1 MARWV
6 ILEGIDGAGKS
17 TITHWLYERFKSI
30 LPAVWKVSETSNYD
44 VSSDRIVSKLV
55 RRASSEKDPFRSA
68 ILFSAARLFIPK
80 SYPFHDNFENELVI
94 FRDRCFLS
102 TMAYQGARM
111 AEELSK
117 SSHSALRSARRLLFD
132 FLKRCDDASFDP
144 ALLVLLRV
152 DPEVSYRR
160 QRDCFDIAEHK
171 DWNKGKEIEFLG
183 QVSEN
188 YVEFIREFQDFL
200 PSWSFVYVD
209 SNGDLSV
216 VTHRVEKM
224 VLEWLSLQGLVEKP
238 K

>member
-17 TITHWLYERFKSI
+17 TITHWLYERFKSV

-80 SYPFHDNFENELVI
+80 SYPFHDNFDDEVVI

-102 TMAYQGARM
+102 TVAYQGAWM
-111 AEELSK
+111 AQELSK
-117 SSHSALRSARRLLFD
+117 SCNVALRPACRLLFD
-132 FLKRCDDASFDP
+132 LLKRCDDASFEP
-144 ALLVLLRV
+144 TLLVLLRV
-152 DPEVSYRR
+152 DPEISYRR
-160 QRDCFDIAEHK
+160 QRDSFDIPEYK
-171 DWNKGKEIEFLG
+171 DQYKDKEIEFLT

-188 YVEFIREFQDFL
+188 YVEFISEFKDFL

-209 SNGDLSV
+209 SNADLSE
-216 VTHRVEKM
+216 VTHRVERF
-224 VLEWLSLQGLVEKP
+224 VLEWLSLQGLVKRT
-238 K
+238 

>member
-55 RRASSEKDPFRSA
+55 RRASSERDPFRSA

-80 SYPFHDNFENELVI
+80 SYPFHDNFDDELVI

-102 TMAYQGARM
+102 TVAYQGARM

-117 SSHSALRSARRLLFD
+117 SCRFPLRPTRRLLFD
-132 FLKRCDDASFDP
+132 LLKRCDDASFDS

-152 DPEVSYRR
+152 EPEVSYRR
-160 QRDCFDIAEHK
+160 QRDCFNIPEYK
-171 DWNKGKEIEFLG
+171 DQDKEIEFLR

-188 YVEFIREFQDFL
+188 YVEFIQEFQHFL
-200 PSWSFVYVD
+200 PSWSFVFVD
-209 SNGDLSV
+209 SNGDLSE
-216 VTHRVEKM
+216 VTHRVEKV
-224 VLEWLSLQGLVEKP
+224 VLEWLSLQGLVK
-238 K
+238 KTK

>member
-68 ILFSAARLFIPK
+68 TLFSAARLFIPK
-80 SYPFHDNFENELVI
+80 SYPFHDNFDDDVVI

-102 TMAYQGARM
+102 TVAYQGAWM
-111 AEELSK
+111 AEELSR
-117 SSHSALRSARRLLFD
+117 SCDVALRPARRLLFD
-132 FLKRCDDASFDP
+132 LLKRCDVASFDP
-144 ALLVLLRV
+144 ALLVLLLV

-160 QRDCFDIAEHK
+160 QRDSFDIPEYK
-171 DWNKGKEIEFLG
+171 DQYKDKEIEFLT

-188 YVEFIREFQDFL
+188 YVEFIRDFQDLL

-209 SNGDLSV
+209 SNGDLPE
-216 VTHRVEKM
+216 VTHRVERF
-224 VLEWLSLQGLVEKP
+224 VLEWLSLQGLVKRT
-238 K
+238 

>member
-1 MARWV
+1 VARWV

-17 TITHWLYERFKSI
+17 TITHWLYERFKSV
-30 LPAVWKVSETSNYD
+30 LPSVWKVSETSNYD

-55 RRASSEKDPFRSA
+55 KRASSEKDPFRSA

-80 SYPFHDNFENELVI
+80 SYPFHDNFDDELVI

-117 SSHSALRSARRLLFD
+117 SCHFPLRTARRLLFD
-132 FLKRCDDASFDP
+132 LLKRCDDASFDS

-152 DPEVSYRR
+152 EPGVSYRR
-160 QRDCFDIAEHK
+160 QRDCFDIPEYK
-171 DWNKGKEIEFLG
+171 DPDKEIEFLR

-188 YVEFIREFQDFL
+188 YVEFIQEFQHFL
-200 PSWSFVYVD
+200 PSWSFVFVD
-209 SNGDLSV
+209 SNGDLSE
-216 VTHRVEKM
+216 VTYRVEK
-224 VLEWLSLQGLVEKP
+224 VVFEWLSLQGLVK
-238 K
+238 KTK

>member
-17 TITHWLYERFKSI
+17 TITHWLYERFRSV

-55 RRASSEKDPFRSA
+55 RRASSEKNAFRSA

-80 SYPFHDNFENELVI
+80 SYPSHDNFDDEVVI

-102 TMAYQGARM
+102 TVAYQGVRM

-117 SSHSALRSARRLLFD
+117 SCNFPLRPARRLLFD
-132 FLKRCDDASFDP
+132 LLKRCDDASFDP

-160 QRDCFDIAEHK
+160 QRECFDIPEHK
-171 DWNKGKEIEFLG
+171 DKDREIEFLN

-188 YVEFIREFQDFL
+188 YVEIIREFQHFL

-209 SNGDLSV
+209 SNDELPD
-216 VTHRVEKM
+216 VTHRVEGF
-224 VLEWLSLQGLVEKP
+224 VLEWLSLQGLIK
-238 K
+238 KTR

>member
-17 TITHWLYERFKSI
+17 TITHWLYERFKSV

-68 ILFSAARLFIPK
+68 ILFSAARLCIPK
-80 SYPFHDNFENELVI
+80 SYPFHDNFDDELVI

-102 TMAYQGARM
+102 TVAYQGARM

-117 SSHSALRSARRLLFD
+117 SCVLPLRTVRRLLFNI
-132 FLKRCDDASFDP
+132 LMRCDDASFDP
-144 ALLVLLRV
+144 VLLVFLRV

-160 QRDCFDIAEHK
+160 QRDCFDIPEYK
-171 DWNKGKEIEFLG
+171 DREKEIEFLG

-188 YVEFIREFQDFL
+188 YIEFIRDFQHFL
-200 PSWSFVYVD
+200 PSWSFVFVD
-209 SNGDLSV
+209 ANGDLSE
-216 VTHRVEKM
+216 VTHRVEKV
-224 VLEWLSLQGLVEKP
+224 VLEWLSLHGLVRKTT
-238 K
+238 

>member
-17 TITHWLYERFKSI
+17 TITHWLYERFKFV

-68 ILFSAARLFIPK
+68 VLFSAARLFIPK
-80 SYPFHDNFENELVI
+80 SYPFHDNFDDEVVI

-102 TMAYQGARM
+102 TVAYQGARM

-117 SSHSALRSARRLLFD
+117 SCNVALRPTCRLLFD
-132 FLKRCDDASFDP
+132 FLRRCDDAVFDP
-144 ALLVLLRV
+144 VLLVLLRV

-160 QRDCFDIAEHK
+160 QRDSFDISEHK
-171 DWNKGKEIEFLG
+171 DKDKEIEFLSR
-183 QVSEN
+183 VSEN

-200 PSWSFVYVD
+200 PFWSFVYVD
-209 SNGDLSV
+209 ADGDLSE
-216 VTHRVEKM
+216 VTHRVERF
-224 VLEWLSLQGLVEKP
+224 VLEWLSLQGLVEKA

>member
-17 TITHWLYERFKSI
+17 TITHWLYERFKSV

-55 RRASSEKDPFRSA
+55 RRASREKDPFRSA
-68 ILFSAARLFIPK
+68 VLFSAARLFI
-80 SYPFHDNFENELVI
+80 SRTYPFHDNFEDEVVI

-102 TMAYQGARM
+102 TVAYQAARM
-111 AEELSK
+111 AEELSN
-117 SSHSALRSARRLLFD
+117 SCHFPLRPARRLLFD
-132 FLKRCDDASFDP
+132 ILRRCDDASFDP

-160 QRDCFDIAEHK
+160 QRDAFDIPEHK
-171 DWNKGKEIEFLG
+171 DKDKEIEFLT
-183 QVSEN
+183 QASEN
-188 YVEFIREFQDFL
+188 YVEFIREFQNFL

-209 SNGDLSV
+209 SNDDLSA
-216 VTHRVEKM
+216 VTHRVERF
-224 VLEWLSLQGLVEKP
+224 VLEWLTLQGLVKNT
-238 K
+238 KTK